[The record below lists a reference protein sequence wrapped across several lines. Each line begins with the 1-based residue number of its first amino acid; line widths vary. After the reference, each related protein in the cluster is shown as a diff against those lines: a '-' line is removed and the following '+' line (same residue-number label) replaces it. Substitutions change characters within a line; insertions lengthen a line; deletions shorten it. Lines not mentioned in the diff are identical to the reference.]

1 MDGGMDRGVES
12 EREGEG
18 SGSPSSV
25 EIHRLEFG
33 VDWPPWHAAA
43 FLVEADEPLLVDA
56 GVPGAT
62 GDEEL
67 RDGLAAHDR
76 TPEEVAHVLLTHP
89 HSDHIGQVPTLRE
102 AGAAVHTARMTRERL
117 SRDPEDLAAGVRETG
132 EGAGLPPEELDE
144 HVERALSS
152 LERNRRLMPPDEI
165 DHAFTYGESFEAG
178 GLTFEP
184 VHTPGHQE
192 GHACFEL
199 ALPEGT
205 ALFSGDVLVEPFRS
219 AALNVGLDRGA
230 YDAIDDFYAAYDRL
244 DAREAD
250 WVYPG
255 HGHPFT
261 VYRKVLANSREALD
275 DLLADVRGA
284 VADVGPASPLDVTR
298 ARVDRLDHPAPLL
311 DTLGALGTLDRLGDV
326 TFERDGGVRRYR
338 TI

>member
-1 MDGGMDRGVES
+1 MDRGAES
-12 EREGEG
+12 ERERGG
-18 SGSPSSV
+18 SGSPGPV
-25 EIHRLEFG
+25 GVHRLEFS

-62 GDEEL
+62 GEEEL

-76 TPEEVAHVLLTHP
+76 RPEDVAHVLLTHP

-102 AGAAVHTARMTRERL
+102 AGASIHTARMTRERL

-132 EGAGLPPEELDE
+132 EGVGLDPEKLDE

-152 LERNRRLMPPDEI
+152 LERNRRLMPPDGI
-165 DHAFTYGESFEAG
+165 DHAFEYGEPFEVG

-230 YDAIDDFYAAYDRL
+230 YDAVDDFYAAYDRL
-244 DAREAD
+244 EDREAD

-255 HGHPFT
+255 HGYPFT
-261 VYRKVLANSREALD
+261 DYRGVLGTSRSALD
-275 DLLADVRGA
+275 DLLVDVREA
-284 VADVGPASPLDVTR
+284 VAEVGPASPLEVTR
-298 ARVDRLDHPAPLL
+298 ARVDRLEHPAPLL
-311 DTLGALGTLDRLGDV
+311 DTLGALGTLGRLGDV
-326 TFERDGGVRRYR
+326 TFERDDGVRRYR
-338 TI
+338 TV

>member
-1 MDGGMDRGVES
+1 MDRGNEPGQP
-12 EREGEG
+12 REPGG
-18 SGSPSSV
+18 SDRPSSV
-25 EIHRLEFG
+25 AVHRLEFS

-56 GVPGAT
+56 GVPGVA
-62 GDEEL
+62 GEEEL

-76 TPEEVAHVLLTHP
+76 KPEDVAHVLLTHP

-102 AGAAVHTARMTRERL
+102 AGATVHTARMTRERL
-117 SRDPEDLAAGVRETG
+117 ARDPEDLAAGVRETG
-132 EGAGLPPEELDE
+132 TGVGLPPEELDE

-152 LERNRRLMPPDEI
+152 LERNRRLMPPEDI
-165 DHAFTYGESFEAG
+165 DHAFEYGEPFEAG
-178 GLTFEP
+178 GLRFEP
-184 VHTPGHQE
+184 IHTPGHQE

-199 ALPEGT
+199 ELDDGT
-205 ALFSGDVLVEPFRS
+205 VLFSGDVLIEPFRA

-250 WVYPG
+250 RVYPG
-255 HGHPFT
+255 HGYPFED
-261 VYRKVLANSREALD
+261 YRAVLEESRGSLD
-275 DLLADVRGA
+275 DLLGDVRET
-284 VADVGPASPLDVTR
+284 VAEVGPASPLEVTR

-311 DTLGALGTLDRLGDV
+311 DTLGALGTLDRRGDV
-326 TFERDGGVRRYR
+326 AYELRDGVRRYR

>member
-1 MDGGMDRGVES
+1 MDRGADADRA
-12 EREGEG
+12 REGADDL
-18 SGSPSSV
+18 PDAV
-25 EIHRLEFG
+25 EVHRLEFS

-43 FLVEADEPLLVDA
+43 FLVEADEPVLVDA

-62 GDEEL
+62 GEEEL

-76 TPEEVAHVLLTHP
+76 KPEDVADVLLTHP

-117 SRDPEDLAAGVRETG
+117 SRDPADLAAGVRETG
-132 EGAGLPPEELDE
+132 EGVGLPPEDLDD

-152 LERNRRLMPPDEI
+152 LERNRRLMPPDEV
-165 DHAFTYGESFEAG
+165 DHAFEYGEPFEAG

-192 GHACFEL
+192 GHACFAL
-199 ALPEGT
+199 ALEEGT

-244 DAREAD
+244 DGREAD
-250 WVYPG
+250 RVYPG

-261 VYRKVLANSREALD
+261 DYRGVLETSRAALD
-275 DLLADVRGA
+275 DLLSDVCET
-284 VADVGPASPLDVTR
+284 VAAVGPASPLDVTR
-298 ARVDRLDHPAPLL
+298 ARVDRFDHPAPLL

-326 TFERDGGVRRYR
+326 TFELVDDVRRYR
-338 TI
+338 AV

>member
-1 MDGGMDRGVES
+1 MDQGTERGVNGLPES
-12 EREGEG
+12 
-18 SGSPSSV
+18 V
-25 EIHRLEFG
+25 AVHRLEFS

-43 FLVEADEPLLVDA
+43 FLVEADEPVLVDA

-62 GDEEL
+62 GEEEL
-67 RDGLAAHDR
+67 RDGLADHGYS
-76 TPEEVAHVLLTHP
+76 PEDVAHVLLTHP

-102 AGAAVHTARMTRERL
+102 SGAGVHTARMTRERL

-132 EGAGLPPEELDE
+132 EGAGLPPEELAE
-144 HVERALSS
+144 RVERALDS

-165 DHAFTYGESFEAG
+165 DHAFEYGEPFEAA

-192 GHACFEL
+192 GHASFEL
-199 ALPEGT
+199 ELGT
-205 ALFSGDVLVEPFRS
+205 GTVLFSGDVLIEPFRA

-244 DAREAD
+244 ENRHAD

-255 HGHPFT
+255 HGYPFT
-261 VYRKVLANSREALD
+261 DYRGVLASSREALD
-275 DLLADVRGA
+275 DLLADVRGT
-284 VADVGPASPLDVTR
+284 VADVGPASPLAVTR

-311 DTLGALGTLDRLGDV
+311 DTLGALGTLDRRSAV
-326 TFERDGGVRRYR
+326 TFERHDGVRQYR
-338 TI
+338 TV